1 MSTID
6 DAERREYWTKMMDEA
21 DEFMQ
26 QITLYPVQECMEPMV
41 SLRDAVESAGI
52 EVVFSDKPHV
62 HGLPRQYFM
71 RAGLVP
77 QYLAVTKEMN
87 GQGWML
93 KMEDCY
99 RTAEMQTLGL
109 QEHIFNFILK
119 KVQWESGQDT
129 PPMDLLYRRLGSL
142 IALTPKVGTHMSG
155 SAMDVS
161 VLLRDTGEEVDRGRP
176 YLEMSELTPM
186 GTPFISEQAQQN
198 RRDITALMQQHG
210 FMAYPWEFWHYN
222 DGDAYAEL
230 LNKTGKP
237 AKYGPVKMDPSNGTV
252 TPIENPTTPIT
263 DPEVIRELM
272 EKVLA
277 NK

>member
-1 MSTID
+1 
-6 DAERREYWTKMMDEA
+6 
-21 DEFMQ
+21 
-26 QITLYPVQECMEPMV
+26 
-41 SLRDAVESAGI
+41 
-52 EVVFSDKPHV
+52 
-62 HGLPRQYFM
+62 
-71 RAGLVP
+71 
-77 QYLAVTKEMN
+77 
-87 GQGWML
+87 
-93 KMEDCY
+93 
-99 RTAEMQTLGL
+99 
-109 QEHIFNFILK
+109 
-119 KVQWESGQDT
+119 
-129 PPMDLLYRRLGSL
+129 
-142 IALTPKVGTHMSG
+142 
-155 SAMDVS
+155 
-161 VLLRDTGEEVDRGRP
+161 
-176 YLEMSELTPM
+176 MSELTPM